1 MHTLPALAHSVPWDV
16 LIQRTLG
23 RRPIFL
29 LDLSGSMCDK
39 DPLCPS
45 CAGVARPG
53 TDGKTRRACTW
64 ISRMREAML
73 VLLREGGAASR
84 CEAFD
89 VIAFN
94 FGALSLSGAPDHKP
108 WCLGGDR
115 VTLRA
120 ARKFVQSVTSDQ
132 WLGAWNSSPSMHASE
147 PGEGQGVLFG
157 ASSLGAPSGGFR
169 RGSSNLPAALRLA
182 LACADASEV
191 YVLSDGKVKD
201 GVRVLEQACS
211 ERHLRRDTPQLQ
223 AIHSIAFGRSTAGHQ
238 LLQDLA
244 QANQGFFV
252 HYTEPCG
259 APARVR
265 KVRRDAIVRDN
276 ARPHPEPDMSQHKG

>member
-1 MHTLPALAHSVPWDV
+1 MHTLPAIAHSVPWDV

-45 CAGVARPG
+45 CAGVPGRG

-73 VLLREGGAASR
+73 VVLREGGAASR

-108 WCLGGDR
+108 WRLGGDR

-169 RGSSNLPAALRLA
+169 RGSSNLLAALRVA

-191 YVLSDGKVKD
+191 YVLSDGKVND

-211 ERHLRRDTPQLQ
+211 NRHLRQDTPR
-223 AIHSIAFGRSTAGHQ
+223 AIHSFAFGRSTAGHQ

-244 QANQGFFV
+244 QANQGLFL

-265 KVRRDAIVRDN
+265 KVWCN
-276 ARPHPEPDMSQHKG
+276 AKCARQRAAPHAKLGVSQHKG